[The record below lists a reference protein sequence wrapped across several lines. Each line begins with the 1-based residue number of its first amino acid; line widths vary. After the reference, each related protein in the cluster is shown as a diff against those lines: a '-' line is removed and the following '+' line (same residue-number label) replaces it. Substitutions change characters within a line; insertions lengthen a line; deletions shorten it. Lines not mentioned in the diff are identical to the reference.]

1 MNPALFTIVII
12 ASPFLLALALFFV
25 AGRLIRIDL
34 NRAGAADSSFA
45 KRPWRFI
52 RDLRALEDAL
62 VEFFARSNES
72 RRILSVLVAHR
83 KPLRFAAIAQEV
95 RLEKDRRCK
104 AYVLPMSIA
113 WPVLCIL
120 QVSGLVHMSRHG
132 FLLTEV
138 GREVHRRI
146 EDRSAVGDEDQ
157 STYDR
162 GRTVNDPC
170 DPDRG
175 SSTGHVTVVLQKP
188 KFPSSNLRARWVAK
202 PSD

>member
-34 NRAGAADSSFA
+34 NRAGSADSTFA
-45 KRPWRFI
+45 KRPLRFI

-83 KPLRFAAIAQEV
+83 KLLRFAAIAQQV
-95 RLEKDRRCK
+95 QLEKDRRCK
-104 AYVLPMSIA
+104 AYVLPISIA

-120 QVSGLVHMSRHG
+120 QVSGLVRMSRHG

-146 EDRSAVGDEDQ
+146 EDRSAIGDEDQ

-162 GRTVNDPC
+162 GRIVSDPC

-175 SSTGHVTVVLQKP
+175 SSTGHVTDVLQKP
-188 KFPSSNLRARWVAK
+188 KFPSSNLRARWISK
-202 PSD
+202 PND

>member
-1 MNPALFTIVII
+1 MNPALFTIVIV
-12 ASPFLLALALFFV
+12 ASPFLFALALFFV

-34 NRAGAADSSFA
+34 NRAGSADSTFA
-45 KRPWRFI
+45 KRPLRFI

-113 WPVLCIL
+113 WPVFCIL

-162 GRTVNDPC
+162 GRIVSDPC

-188 KFPSSNLRARWVAK
+188 KFPSSNLRARWIAK

>member
-34 NRAGAADSSFA
+34 NRAGSADSSFA
-45 KRPWRFI
+45 KRPLWFI

-83 KPLRFAAIAQEV
+83 KPLCFAAIAQEV

-104 AYVLPMSIA
+104 AYVLPISIA

-120 QVSGLVHMSRHG
+120 QVSGLVRMSRHG

-146 EDRSAVGDEDQ
+146 EDTSAVGDEDQ

-162 GRTVNDPC
+162 GRIVSDPC

>member
-34 NRAGAADSSFA
+34 NRAGSADSTFA
-45 KRPWRFI
+45 KRPLRFI

-83 KPLRFAAIAQEV
+83 KPLCFAAIAQEMQP
-95 RLEKDRRCK
+95 EKDRRCK
-104 AYVLPMSIA
+104 AYVLPISIA

-120 QVSGLVHMSRHG
+120 QVSGLVRMSRHG
-132 FLLTEV
+132 FLLNEV

-162 GRTVNDPC
+162 GRIVSDPC

-175 SSTGHVTVVLQKP
+175 SSTGHVTDVLQKP
-188 KFPSSNLRARWVAK
+188 KFPSSNLRARWIAK
-202 PSD
+202 PND

>member
-1 MNPALFTIVII
+1 MNPALFTILII

-83 KPLRFAAIAQEV
+83 KPLRFAAIAQEGQ
-95 RLEKDRRCK
+95 LEKDRRCK
-104 AYVLPMSIA
+104 AYVSAYEHCLAGALYSASVWSRSHEPARLSA
-113 WPVLCIL
+113 HQGRPRSSPADRR
-120 QVSGLVHMSRHG
+120 QV
-132 FLLTEV
+132 
-138 GREVHRRI
+138 
-146 EDRSAVGDEDQ
+146 
-157 STYDR
+157 R
-162 GRTVNDPC
+162 GR
-170 DPDRG
+170 R
-175 SSTGHVTVVLQKP
+175 
-188 KFPSSNLRARWVAK
+188 
-202 PSD
+202 

>member
-1 MNPALFTIVII
+1 MNPALFTILII

-34 NRAGAADSSFA
+34 NRAGAADSRFA
-45 KRPWRFI
+45 KRPWQFI

-72 RRILSVLVAHR
+72 CHILSVLVTHR

-95 RLEKDRRCK
+95 QLEKDRRCN

-113 WPVLCIL
+113 WLVLCIL
-120 QVSGLVHMSRHG
+120 QVSGLVRMSRHG

-138 GREVHRRI
+138 GREVHRPL
-146 EDRSAVGDEDQ
+146 SKKA
-157 STYDR
+157 
-162 GRTVNDPC
+162 
-170 DPDRG
+170 
-175 SSTGHVTVVLQKP
+175 
-188 KFPSSNLRARWVAK
+188 
-202 PSD
+202 